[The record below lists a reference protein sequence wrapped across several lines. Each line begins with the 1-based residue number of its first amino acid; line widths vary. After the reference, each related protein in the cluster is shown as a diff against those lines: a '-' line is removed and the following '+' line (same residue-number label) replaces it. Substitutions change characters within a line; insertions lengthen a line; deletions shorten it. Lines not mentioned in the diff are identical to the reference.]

1 MADDL
6 PDFDSIS
13 DDQNH
18 KTVAH
23 SGLTKY
29 C

>member
-6 PDFDSIS
+6 PDFDSS
-13 DDQNH
+13 DGEQNH
-18 KTVAH
+18 RPATKST
-23 SGLTKY
+23 LTKY